1 LALQTP
7 LANAVT
13 ASLQLSSAKLVVLD
27 LLAQGA
33 FSPVQELMRRDD
45 VHSVV
50 SRQKLS
56 DGQPFPVP
64 IVLPVQESQVS
75 PPGTS
80 ILLRDVQNRLFG
92 ILHIQEVFPLDP
104 AWAGTVVPSPAMD
117 DQYALSGWIE
127 CMDAGRSA
135 SLSEFSPGRVC
146 VSEMLADASPQKR
159 VLAIESWNVSDPRQT
174 HALRRWAEH
183 LQATVLLNLCDR
195 ETQVDDFDRF
205 YRLRRVAQAAA
216 TDFSKHRP
224 ILNVIGFQPA
234 PADERLILLH
244 ALMHKNYGADV
255 WLMHLPT
262 QREQDP
268 ARSAWWTRLA
278 ERCRHEYGIELVFP
292 QEESEQDCSFHAA
305 KPRVDALSTSGLCI
319 WLTGLSGAGKS
330 IIAEKLT
337 IQLMEQ
343 GRRVTLLD
351 GDVVRTHLSKGLT
364 FSKQDRHLNIC
375 RIGFVAAEIVR
386 HGGVAV
392 CAAVSPYQASREAV
406 RQMMPEGTFIEVF
419 VDTPLAVCE
428 SRDAKGLYA
437 QARSG
442 TLPAFTGLTDPYETP
457 LCPEVHL
464 AAHTASPWDAAHQ
477 VMAFLF
483 REGYLAIG

>member
-1 LALQTP
+1 LASQTP
-7 LANAVT
+7 LARTVT

-33 FSPVQELMRRDD
+33 FSPLQQLMRRDD
-45 VHSVV
+45 VHSVLAQ
-50 SRQKLS
+50 QKLS
-56 DGQPFPVP
+56 DGQPFPLP

-80 ILLRDVQNRLFG
+80 ILLRDVQNHLFG
-92 ILHIQEVFPLDP
+92 VLHIQEVFPLDP
-104 AWAGTVVPSPAMD
+104 AWAATVLPAPALD

-135 SLSEFSPGRVC
+135 TLSEFSP
-146 VSEMLADASPQKR
+146 
-159 VLAIESWNVSDPRQT
+159 VLAVESWNVSDPRQT
-174 HALRRWAEH
+174 HALQWWAEH

-195 ETQVDDFDRF
+195 ATQVDDFDRY
-205 YRLRRVAQAAA
+205 YRLRRAAQAAA
-216 TDFSKHRP
+216 TDLSNHQP

-234 PADERLILLH
+234 PADERLVLLH

-278 ERCRHEYGIELVFP
+278 ERCHREYGIQLVFP
-292 QEESEQDCSFHAA
+292 EAESEQDCTFHSA
-305 KPRVDALSTSGLCI
+305 KPRMDALSTSGLCI

-330 IIAEKLT
+330 TVAEKLT

-406 RQMMPEGTFIEVF
+406 RQMMPEGTFVEVF

-442 TLPAFTGLTDPYETP
+442 TLPAFTGLTDPYEAP

-464 AAHTASPWDAAHQ
+464 AAHAASPWEAAHQ